1 MDTFIDVLVK
11 RVHPMVVGKLN
22 SDAYS
27 TKHAEAIV
35 KQVAEATAN
44 EILKGYWEDTV
55 IDTASNMKN
64 ICNEIISQ
72 CKGDSNVK

>member
-1 MDTFIDVLVK
+1 MNNFINGLMKENLKFYESKWDKTYKEIV
-11 RVHPMVVGKLN
+11 
-22 SDAYS
+22 
-27 TKHAEAIV
+27 EQIV

-64 ICNEIISQ
+64 ICNEITSQ
-72 CKGDSNVK
+72 CKGDSHVK